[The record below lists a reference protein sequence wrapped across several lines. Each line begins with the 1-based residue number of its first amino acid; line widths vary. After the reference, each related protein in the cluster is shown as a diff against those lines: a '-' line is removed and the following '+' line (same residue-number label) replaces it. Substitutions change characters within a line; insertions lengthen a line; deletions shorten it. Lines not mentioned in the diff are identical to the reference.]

1 MPTGANEV
9 SFQFRHVDAWGLR
22 ELPKSLQPARV
33 QRITKQSTAAP
44 ASSNLG
50 AAIHRAQQNLL
61 RLQHDDGYWC
71 GELMVDSTLCSDYIL
86 YMHWADEVD
95 PVLQE
100 KCVAHVRSRQMRDG
114 GWNIY
119 EDGPSEVNATVK
131 AYFALKLAGHSPND
145 PWMREARA
153 AALRLGGIPHMN
165 TYAKLYLALLGQFP
179 WKYLPTLPAEIMFF
193 PKWLFFNIYELSSW
207 SRAMLTP
214 LAILNHHKPTRELPA
229 ELHLHELY
237 PAGSEQQFLGV
248 PRDKRYWSW
257 PNFFL
262 RCDRVLKL
270 LGRLQWKPFRNM
282 ALERAES
289 WMTARMGEG
298 SDGLGAIFP
307 GMLNGLIALRT
318 LGYAKD
324 HPLYVKAKKDFED
337 LFVDDP
343 RDFRIQP
350 CVSPIWDTAINM
362 IALAESG
369 LGTEHSSL
377 QAAAKWLAS
386 KEVVSIRGDWRHKN
400 PHPEASGWAFEFN
413 NVYYPDTDDT
423 MMVLMALRLVDRR
436 RDAAIP
442 AEEDKAEAGA
452 TQSQM
457 FTRALDWLLSFQCR
471 DGGWAAFDKDV
482 TQQWLEDVPFA
493 DHNAILDP
501 TCSDL
506 TGRVLELLGYIG
518 FDRCDTRVRRAVRM
532 LQNTQEDDGSWYG
545 RWGVNYIYGTWQVLR
560 GLRSIGED
568 MRQPW
573 IVRARDWLESCQN
586 EDGGWGETCASYED
600 PTLKGKGPS
609 TPSQTAWAVMGLI
622 AAADLADSSALDRRS
637 IRRGIE
643 FLLDVQS
650 ADGSW
655 PEPQTTGTGFPR
667 VFYLR
672 YDMYRNNWPLLALAT
687 YRNYREGAYH
697 EPSWHRC

>member
-1 MPTGANEV
+1 MKELHSKTSQRNSPVQPG
-9 SFQFRHVDAWGLR
+9 GLR
-22 ELPKSLQPARV
+22 GAPSLDV
-33 QRITKQSTAAP
+33 
-44 ASSNLG
+44 AS
-50 AAIHRAQQNLL
+50 AIQRAQQNLL
-61 RLQHDDGYWC
+61 RLQHDEGFWC
-71 GELMVDSTLCSDYIL
+71 GELMVDSTLCSDYVL

-95 PVLQE
+95 AVLEE
-100 KCVAHVRSRQMRDG
+100 KCIAHIRTRQLRDG

-119 EDGPSEVNATVK
+119 EEGPSEVNATVK

-179 WKYLPTLPAEIMFF
+179 WRYLPTVPAEIIFF
-193 PKWLFFNIYELSSW
+193 PSWCFFNIFELSSW
-207 SRAMLTP
+207 SRAMLMP

-229 ELHLHELY
+229 EKHLHELY
-237 PAGSEQQFLGV
+237 PAGAEQQFLGIAGN
-248 PRDKRYWSW
+248 KRYWSW

-262 RCDRVLKL
+262 RCDRLLKL
-270 LGRLQWKPFRNM
+270 MGRQPWKPLRLA
-282 ALERAES
+282 ALRKAEA
-289 WMTARMGEG
+289 WMVERMGEG

-307 GMLNGLIALRT
+307 GMLNGLIALKT
-318 LGYAKD
+318 LGYGAD
-324 HPLYVKAKKDFED
+324 HPMHVKAKRDFEE

-350 CVSPIWDTAINM
+350 CLSPVWDTAINV

-369 LGTEHSSL
+369 LDPAHASL
-377 QAAAKWLAS
+377 QSAARWLAS
-386 KEVVSIRGDWRHKN
+386 KEVRQLRGDWRHKN

-423 MMVLMALRLVDRR
+423 MMVLIALRLVD
-436 RDAAIP
+436 ATVNSASAC
-442 AEEDKAEAGA
+442 AESKEQTA
-452 TQSQM
+452 M
-457 FTRALDWLLSFQCR
+457 FQRALDWLLSFQCR
-471 DGGWAAFDKDV
+471 DGGWAAFDKEV
-482 TQQWLEDVPFA
+482 TQKWLEDVPFA

-518 FDRCDTRVRRAVRM
+518 FDRRDRRIVRAVQMIRD
-532 LQNTQEDDGSWYG
+532 TQEDDGSWYG
-545 RWGVNYIYGTWQVLR
+545 RWGVNYIYGTWQILR

-568 MRQPW
+568 MRQAW

-586 EDGGWGETCASYED
+586 DDGGWGETCASYDD

-609 TPSQTAWAVMGLI
+609 TPSQTAWALMGLI
-622 AAADLADSSALDRRS
+622 AGCDQTDPAGLDRRS
-637 IRRGIE
+637 IRNGIQ
-643 FLLDVQS
+643 FLLGRQS

-687 YRNYREGAYH
+687 YRNYQDGTYH
-697 EPSWHRC
+697 RPSWFNFGFVTD